1 MLNAQRTSALWAA
14 YGQYSKRNRQVP
26 YSRLGYRASC
36 LSRAVHH
43 WAAVSSKQCR
53 CCRLLFVWLSACLLA
68 TGNPDQLCSSFLFFL
83 YSQLLWRAYDRGK
96 RWGTNSTAP
105 IFNRH
110 IMIVAQRGNF
120 VLLNILECK
129 KCHVSNRSTIQ
140 KNIFSFP
147 RCFSFFP
154 HLQKIWITRSITG

>member
-1 MLNAQRTSALWAA
+1 MLSVPLPCGQHMVNIQKGTGRCPTVDLVTEHLAWAELLITE
-14 YGQYSKRNRQVP
+14 QQ
-26 YSRLGYRASC
+26 
-36 LSRAVHH
+36 
-43 WAAVSSKQCR
+43 WAVSSAAAVAFSLSGS
-53 CCRLLFVWLSACLLA
+53 LLVCLLPA
-68 TGNPDQLCSSFLFFL
+68 ILTSCARPSCFFL

-129 KCHVSNRSTIQ
+129 KCHVSNSSTIQ

>member
-14 YGQYSKRNRQVP
+14 YGQYLKRSRQVP

-129 KCHVSNRSTIQ
+129 KQKMPCKQQKYSSKKYIFVPQVFPFSLAFRRSG
-140 KNIFSFP
+140 
-147 RCFSFFP
+147 
-154 HLQKIWITRSITG
+154 LQGP